1 MSRSPEEAKA
11 SPNKAGRPRGRAPRP
26 HIEIPGDVLIPET
39 EASAEP
45 GVPMRNKAQG
55 VTMGATRRP
64 VHPIADLFPMMTDE
78 ELADLA
84 ADIKA
89 NGLIHPIVL
98 DKAGRIIDGRNR
110 ARACEIAGI
119 EPTTV
124 LFEGDDPRAYII
136 ASNISRRHLTK
147 GQQAMAVAM
156 VYPVPEQGGR
166 GKKKTMDETSTLFS
180 QKRLQLA
187 RTVLAHSPDLAQAVL
202 AGSKSLDGA
211 YDEARNAKQPL
222 DAHAGKVRRKVARS
236 KKVAVLTADSASDP
250 EDHFKTSDGTEEIEL
265 GKVIARL
272 RRDQPRNADTMRV
285 CDALEGRLRRP

>member
-1 MSRSPEEAKA
+1 M
-11 SPNKAGRPRGRAPRP
+11 
-26 HIEIPGDVLIPET
+26 
-39 EASAEP
+39 
-45 GVPMRNKAQG
+45 
-55 VTMGATRRP
+55 RP
-64 VHPIADLFPMMTDE
+64 VHQIADLFPMMTDE
-78 ELADLA
+78 ELVDLA

-89 NGLIHPIVL
+89 NGLIHPIVV
-98 DKAGRIIDGRNR
+98 DKDGFLIDGRNR

-147 GQQAMAVAM
+147 GQQAMALAM
-156 VYPVPEQGGR
+156 IYPMPEKGGR

-180 QKRLQLA
+180 PKRLQLA

-211 YDEARNAKQPL
+211 YGEARKAKQPL
-222 DAHAGKVRRKVARS
+222 DAQVAGNVRRKVARS
-236 KKVAVLTADSASDP
+236 KKFAVLPGKGREIDALAKLPAAEQRSLAEAATRGEKVSAITAHSACDP
-250 EDHFKTSDGTEEIEL
+250 KDPKTCDGTEEIEL

-272 RRDQPRNADTMRV
+272 RRDQPRNADTMRI
-285 CDALEGRLRRP
+285 CDALERRLRRP